1 MDIYYKNRITGNAIL
16 ISNSFYI
23 QQGKMSEL
31 FGNWEIKIFFRKTT
45 VQISNEYPKN
55 ETYTT
60 WKFIR
65 SDYIGKLI
73 ENKIEK

>member
-31 FGNWEIKIFFRKTT
+31 FGNWEIKIFFRKKT
-45 VQISNEYPKN
+45 VIGGQSIFPK
-55 ETYTT
+55 
-60 WKFIR
+60 K
-65 SDYIGKLI
+65 DYILDKIIDCI
-73 ENKIEK
+73 ENKIEYGK

>member
-31 FGNWEIKIFFRKTT
+31 FGNWEIKIFFRK
-45 VQISNEYPKN
+45 
-55 ETYTT
+55 
-60 WKFIR
+60 
-65 SDYIGKLI
+65 KLL
-73 ENKIEK
+73 